1 MAEPIAIE
9 QRTADDILRLN
20 LQFDPFPEDQH
31 ARACPGDDPVQKIT
45 GLVCPSLRR
54 PLPTV
59 QAVEEA
65 SAWSDRVQGAER
77 ILDRRWAWE
86 S

>member
-1 MAEPIAIE
+1 MAELVAIE
-9 QRTADDILRLN
+9 QCTADDLARLN
-20 LQFDPFPEDQH
+20 LQFDPFSEGRH
-31 ARACPGDDPVQKIT
+31 ARACPGDDPVQKIA
-45 GLVCPSLRR
+45 GLVCPGLRR

-65 SAWSDRVQGAER
+65 SAWSDRVQPAER
-77 ILDRRWAWE
+77 ILERRRAWK